1 MIDLDQQIKNA
12 ITKLFDRV
20 NEIDKET
27 TYELLLELND
37 IGNDLLTLAKQ
48 GDNYKALILGK
59 IKDEW
64 LEKFAVMRVLKNMLS
79 PTMIDIAPTDKK

>member
-37 IGNDLLTLAKQ
+37 IGSDLLTLAKQ

-79 PTMIDIAPTDKK
+79 PTMVDIAPTDKK